1 VAPEILNG
9 VPYDEA
15 ADMWSVGV
23 ILYILLGGYPPFID
37 DNQRRLFRKIRKGK
51 YEFHAGKLEITPT
64 LFSPDTLK
72 TNSSL
77 FNACSQLLFRI
88 LGSHL

>member
-1 VAPEILNG
+1 MIKLTLYLLFLSSQGYVAPEILNG

-37 DNQRRLFRKIRKGK
+37 DNQRRLFRKIRRGK
-51 YEFHAGKLEITPT
+51 YEFHAGEFLAAISSSSFLK
-64 LFSPDTLK
+64 DTL
-72 TNSSL
+72 
-77 FNACSQLLFRI
+77 
-88 LGSHL
+88 